1 MVLPEEQ
8 ESSFHHTVTQ
18 LLFIPERDRRDI
30 QTDVAFFPTCV
41 KKPDEEDLGKLK
53 RLLKYLKLTRHMKP
67 TLTVDYI
74 SMARCWFDAYY
85 NTQEDCKG
93 HTGSMVS
100 LGKGAVVS
108 SSRKG

>member
-1 MVLPEEQ
+1 
-8 ESSFHHTVTQ
+8 
-18 LLFIPERDRRDI
+18 
-30 QTDVAFFPTCV
+30 
-41 KKPDEEDLGKLK
+41 
-53 RLLKYLKLTRHMKP
+53 MKP

-108 SSRKG
+108 SSRKC